1 VLEDSGYSVRVYENR
16 DDIDEFGWLMR
27 EFELYG
33 GEHQACV
40 RITFN
45 NLAKEV
51 LLEVIISCLRICV
64 CVL

>member
-1 VLEDSGYSVRVYENR
+1 VLEDSGYCVRVYENR

-45 NLAKEV
+45 NLTKEV

-64 CVL
+64 RVL

>member
-1 VLEDSGYSVRVYENR
+1 MLEDSGYSVRVYENR